1 MQSARQDL
9 CLQCEKTVAPD
20 AVFSIEVKDDYG
32 KVRGYL
38 HRMGDCKAEWDKA
51 NPPKARFSMGSD

>member
-1 MQSARQDL
+1 MVTSGGMQSAQQEL

-20 AVFSIEVKDDYG
+20 AVLSIEVKDDHG

-38 HRMGDCKAEWDKA
+38 HRMGTCKAEWDKA
-51 NPPKARFSMGSD
+51 NLPKK